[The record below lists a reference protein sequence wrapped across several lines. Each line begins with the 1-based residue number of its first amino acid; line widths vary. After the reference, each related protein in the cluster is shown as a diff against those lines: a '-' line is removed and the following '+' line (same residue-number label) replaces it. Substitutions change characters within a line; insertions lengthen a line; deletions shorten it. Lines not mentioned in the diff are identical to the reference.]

1 MKLKPVGGS
10 VLLFIAF
17 GLTKAQ
23 WPILWKNYD
32 STGEPPAPFKR
43 QFDPVLTP
51 SVIAECN
58 ETAVYL
64 EVKKNL
70 FMNGKPNSTADLTL
84 GGCAAKSEDD
94 ASQVLI
100 YESKLDGCN
109 SKLSVSFS

>member
-10 VLLFIAF
+10 VLLFIAI
-17 GLTKAQ
+17 GLTEAQ

-32 STGEPPAPFKR
+32 STGEPPAPFKT
-43 QFDPVLTP
+43 QFDPVPTP
-51 SVIAECN
+51 NVTAECN

-64 EVKKNL
+64 EVK
-70 FMNGKPNSTADLTL
+70 NGKLNSTANLTL
-84 GGCAAKSEDD
+84 GGCAAKREDD

-109 SKLSVSFS
+109 SKLTVSLS